1 MWIITGIAS
10 IIFCVIAIGM
20 VVKKKQK
27 AGLASICSLSFVAIT
42 LLMQYRLVLKW
53 VDKEDWSALMDVVP
67 SMFMVLCG
75 YVIIMILVN
84 VMVVIT
90 TKRQ

>member
-10 IIFCVIAIGM
+10 ILFCVIAIGM

-42 LLMQYRLVLKW
+42 LLMQYQLVLKW
-53 VDKEDWSALMDVVP
+53 VNKEDWSALMDVVP

>member
-42 LLMQYRLVLKW
+42 LLMQYQLVLKW
-53 VDKEDWSALMDVVP
+53 VNKEDWSALMDVVP

-75 YVIIMILVN
+75 YVITMILVN
-84 VMVVIT
+84 VMVVVTI
-90 TKRQ
+90 KRQ